1 MGKIS
6 RFVNR
11 VNDFIATA
19 LSCKVA
25 GGINAG
31 KPILNTCFFGGRLK
45 IYKLSVIYDFMSKS
59 NPTAGYFQRTAIV
72 RIHLFDELMF

>member
-11 VNDFIATA
+11 MNDFIATA

-31 KPILNTCFFGGRLK
+31 KPILNTCFFGSRLK
-45 IYKLSVIYDFMSKS
+45 VYKLSVIYDFTRKS

-72 RIHLFDELMF
+72 RRHLFDELMF